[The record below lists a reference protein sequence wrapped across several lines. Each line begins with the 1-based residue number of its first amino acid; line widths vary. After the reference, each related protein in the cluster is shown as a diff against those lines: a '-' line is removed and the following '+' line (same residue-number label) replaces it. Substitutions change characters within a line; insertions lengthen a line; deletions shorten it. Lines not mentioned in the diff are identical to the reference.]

1 MNSHFST
8 LRQRQRY
15 QDKKTFL
22 LLLLLLSI
30 VAIVSLSVGDVW
42 LPPSCWFN
50 DPQADLFVW
59 QLRLPRT
66 LAVMMVGAGLA
77 MSGAVMQ
84 SLFDNPL
91 SEPGLLGV
99 ANGAGVALVLTIL
112 IGGSLL
118 PVWLLSINA
127 IVGALALTLVL
138 LLLARKRFLSG
149 SRLLLI
155 GFALGIACSAV
166 MTWAVY
172 FSTSM
177 DLRQL
182 LYWLMGSFSGVG
194 WQQRWLLLA
203 LLPILLILA
212 AQGSRLNLLSLG
224 ETQARQLGAPLAL
237 WRNGFVLAIA
247 WTVGVSVALSGIIGF
262 IGLIIPHMLRLIGI
276 TDHRFLLPGCAV
288 SGAALLLAADLI
300 SRIALPSAEL
310 PIGVITSTIGAPLFI
325 WMLIR
330 HANAD

>member
-1 MNSHFST
+1 M
-8 LRQRQRY
+8 
-15 QDKKTFL
+15 L
-22 LLLLLLSI
+22 LLLLV
-30 VAIVSLSVGDVW
+30 VAIVSLSAGDIW
-42 LPPSCWFN
+42 LPPNRWFN

-59 QLRLPRT
+59 RLRLPRT

-77 MSGAVMQ
+77 MSGAAMQ

-112 IGGSLL
+112 VGGSLL
-118 PVWLLSINA
+118 PVWLLSMNA
-127 IVGALALTLVL
+127 IAGALLLTLALLVL
-138 LLLARKRFLSG
+138 TRRHFLSG

-155 GFALGIACSAV
+155 GFALGIVCSAV

-182 LYWLMGSFSGVG
+182 LYWLMGSFSGID
-194 WQQRWLLLA
+194 WQQRWLMLA
-203 LLPILLILA
+203 LLPALLGLA
-212 AQGSRLNLLSLG
+212 VQGNRLNLLSLG

-247 WTVGVSVALSGIIGF
+247 WIVGVSVAISGIIGF

-276 TDHRFLLPGCAV
+276 TDHRFLLPGCAI
-288 SGAALLLAADLI
+288 SGAALLLAADLL

-310 PIGVITSTIGAPLFI
+310 PIGVITSTLGAPLFI

-330 HANAD
+330 HVNAD